1 MLKASRKETVIC
13 LVGIKLKRLRS
24 KDTNIEI
31 NIFGVPDTMSFNQFM
46 PDVKEI
52 VKHLHQTMMTNW
64 PLISRLEIM
73 LPAFVLV
80 LWNLI
85 HVR

>member
-1 MLKASRKETVIC
+1 MLKASRKEPVIC
-13 LVGIKLKRLRS
+13 LVGIKLKRFRS

-52 VKHLHQTMMTNW
+52 VKNLHQKMANW
-64 PLISRLEIM
+64 PFISRLEIM
-73 LPAFVLV
+73 LRHLF
-80 LWNLI
+80 
-85 HVR
+85 